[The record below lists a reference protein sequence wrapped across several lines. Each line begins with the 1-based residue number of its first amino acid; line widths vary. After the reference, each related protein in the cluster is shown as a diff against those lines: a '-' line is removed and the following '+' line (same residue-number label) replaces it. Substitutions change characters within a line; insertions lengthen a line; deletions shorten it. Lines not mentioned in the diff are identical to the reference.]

1 MPTDALIDA
10 DILAYQ
16 AASTAE
22 QATDWGEGM
31 WTLHADE
38 KDAKRHFVGMINS
51 ILERTNC
58 DEATLVWSSST
69 NWRKAIYEPYKS
81 NRAATR
87 KPMVLK
93 TIREWAQ
100 QEYHSI
106 IEDNLEGDDLLGLLA
121 TDPELDGK
129 YIVCTI
135 DKDMRSVPAS
145 HYNFGRD
152 EFFEVS
158 EFEADRYHMLQTLT
172 GDATDGYTGCTGV
185 GPKTAEKYLIA
196 AIEEGTPWAKPE
208 DMKELYW
215 KHVVKAYEKAG
226 LSEEFA
232 LSQARVARILRHGE
246 YDFKTKEVKLWTPAS
261 STLELQS

>member
-16 AASTAE
+16 AAATSE
-22 QATDWGEGM
+22 QATYWGDGM
-31 WTLHADE
+31 WTLHANENDV
-38 KDAKRHFVGMINS
+38 KRHFQSMVQT
-51 ILERTNC
+51 ILERTQC
-58 DEATLVWSSST
+58 DEATLVWSSSL
-69 NWRKAIYEPYKS
+69 NWRKGIYPEYKS
-81 NRAATR
+81 NRANTR
-87 KPMVLK
+87 KPMVLS
-93 TIREWAQ
+93 TVREWAKE
-100 QEYHSI
+100 EYHSI
-106 IEDNLEGDDLLGLLA
+106 TEGSLEGDDLLGLLA
-121 TDPELDGK
+121 TNPELDGK
-129 YIVCTI
+129 YIICTI

-145 HYNFGRD
+145 HYNFAKD

-172 GDATDGYTGCTGV
+172 GDPTDGYTGCTGV

-196 AIEEGTPWAKPE
+196 AIEEGTPWATQA
-208 DMKELYW
+208 DMKAIYW

-246 YDFKTKEVKLWTPAS
+246 YDFKTGEVKLWTP
-261 STLELQS
+261 

>member
-16 AASTAE
+16 ASVIAE
-22 QATDWGEGM
+22 QATDWGDGM

-38 KDAKRHFVGMINS
+38 KEAKRHFKGMVQS
-51 ILERTNC
+51 ILDRTQC

-69 NWRKAIYEPYKS
+69 NWRKSVYEPYKS
-81 NRAATR
+81 NRASTR

-100 QEYHSI
+100 EEYPSI
-106 IEDNLEGDDLLGLLA
+106 TIENLEGDDVLGLLA
-121 TDPELDGK
+121 TDPKLDGK
-129 YIVCTI
+129 YIICTI
-135 DKDMRSVPAS
+135 DKDMKSVPGS

-158 EFEADRYHMLQTLT
+158 EHEADKWHILQTLS
-172 GDATDGYTGCTGV
+172 GDPTDGYPGCTGV
-185 GPKTAEKYLIA
+185 GAKTAEKYVIA
-196 AIEEGTPWAKPE
+196 AIEEGTPWAKAK
-208 DMKELYW
+208 DMSELYW
-215 KHVVKAYEKAG
+215 KQVVKAYDKAG

-246 YDFKTKEVKLWTPAS
+246 YDFKTGEVKLWHPETCK
-261 STLELQS
+261 